1 MSNNLNAILWLLCL
15 VMMQLTIVLPSDPKE
30 LDRELRKIVKPTI
43 AAVNFVL
50 NPLTNHSIVL
60 KDPPQKPNRTIIK
73 NQRGQNTQASTF
85 TSPYNL
91 TADSERVRAPHSVY
105 HRPNGCRK
113 ETVSRLPYLQEKQ
126 LTRADERPFS
136 MSTKTRT

>member
-1 MSNNLNAILWLLCL
+1 MSNNLNVILWLLCL
-15 VMMQLTIVLPSDPKE
+15 VMMQLEILLPSDPKE
-30 LDRELRKIVKPTI
+30 LERELRKIAEPTI

-73 NQRGQNTQASTF
+73 NRRGQNTQASTF

-91 TADSERVRAPHSVY
+91 TADSARTLAPHQSL
-105 HRPNGCRK
+105 P
-113 ETVSRLPYLQEKQ
+113 SAQRL
-126 LTRADERPFS
+126 
-136 MSTKTRT
+136 